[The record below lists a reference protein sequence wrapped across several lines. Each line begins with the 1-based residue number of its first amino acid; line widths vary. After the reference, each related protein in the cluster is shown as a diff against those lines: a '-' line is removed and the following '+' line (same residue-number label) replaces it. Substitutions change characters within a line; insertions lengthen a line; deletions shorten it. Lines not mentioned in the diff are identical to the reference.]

1 MTTYFCDSSAL
12 IKRYVVETGSAWV
25 ELITAPNSEDRI
37 FVAQITRTEVV
48 SGIARLNREGKLSA
62 SSTTNT
68 RLSIDYHM
76 TLEYSI
82 VELSE
87 SVILLAEDLL
97 LAHPLRAYDAVQLA
111 SALDLRARLI
121 ATGLAA
127 PIFVSADR
135 HLLSAAEAEGLI
147 TDDPNRHS

>member
-1 MTTYFCDSSAL
+1 M
-12 IKRYVVETGSAWV
+12 
-25 ELITAPNSEDRI
+25 
-37 FVAQITRTEVV
+37 AQITSVEII
-48 SGIARLNREGKLSA
+48 SGLARQAREGRIAASEMQKL
-62 SSTTNT
+62 
-68 RLSIDYHM
+68 RLLVGTHTS
-76 TLEYSI
+76 LEYI
-82 VELSE
+82 IIELE
-87 SVILLAEDLL
+87 PAIIQRAEDLL

-111 SALDLRARLI
+111 SALDSRARLI

>member
-1 MTTYFCDSSAL
+1 
-12 IKRYVVETGSAWV
+12 
-25 ELITAPNSEDRI
+25 
-37 FVAQITRTEVV
+37 
-48 SGIARLNREGKLSA
+48 
-62 SSTTNT
+62 
-68 RLSIDYHM
+68 M

-97 LAHPLRAYDAVQLA
+97 LAHPLRAYDTVQLA

-127 PIFVSADR
+127 PIFASADR
-135 HLLSAAEAEGLI
+135 RLLAAAEAEGLF